1 MLSHIITGFSFL
13 FILMIQ
19 YAVISRTNLFYGTAD
34 LILLLVAAWS
44 MLGKTKVS
52 WLWITIV
59 GIFVSII
66 SPYPVLVPLIAYL
79 IVFIL
84 AQIIKRGVWQTPML
98 GMFIVTFAGTIFQHV
113 LYLFVLTISGREFS
127 WPEALNMIT
136 LPSLLLNMLLSIP
149 VHALI
154 QELSIRTNMIEYE
167 L

>member
-1 MLSHIITGFSFL
+1 MLSFLITGFSFL
-13 FILMIQ
+13 VALMIQ
-19 YAVISRTNLFYGTAD
+19 LAVVSRTNLFYGSAD

-52 WLWITIV
+52 WLWATIV
-59 GIFVSII
+59 GLFVSII
-66 SPYPVLVPLIAYL
+66 SPYPFLVPLIAYMV
-79 IVFIL
+79 VFLL
-84 AQIIKRGVWQTPML
+84 AQYIKRGVWQTPML
-98 GMFIVTFAGTIFQHV
+98 GMFIVTFAGTIIQHV
-113 LYLFVLTISGREFS
+113 LYLFVLTISGREIF
-127 WPEALNMIT
+127 WPDALNLIT